1 MRLNIRNI
9 LAYGYAK
16 LLYLNG
22 RIDKAVKE
30 GLMGNHILSIYFHN
44 PDKGLFE
51 KCIKWLKRK
60 GYKFLSVD
68 ELIQIRDGLIQF
80 PKGGI
85 IITVDDGWKEN
96 IPNIVM
102 ISKKESIPVTIFI
115 TAEPLKSMNSYWW
128 SYVKKAI
135 QLKIQVQSIEELKKI
150 DNSERVNIINELRS
164 KIIIEKQSMTITELK
179 EINKYKTI
187 SIGSHTISHPILTK
201 CSDLE
206 SSNEIK
212 SSKDELEKVI
222 EKSIK
227 YFAYPNG
234 NYGLREIENL
244 KKNGY
249 TAAFSTIPDYLTKG
263 NLDKTFQYPRFEILE
278 NVSFAE
284 NICRITG
291 VWFKKNHKIK
301 YL

>member
-22 RIDKAVKE
+22 SVDKAIKE
-30 GLMGNHILSIYFHN
+30 GISGNHILSIYFHN
-44 PDKGLFE
+44 PEKGLFE

-60 GYKFLSVD
+60 GFKFLSVD
-68 ELIQIRDGLIQF
+68 ELIQIRDGLIEF
-80 PKGGI
+80 PKGCV

-102 ISKKESIPVTIFI
+102 ISKRESIPVTIFI
-115 TAEPLKSMNSYWW
+115 TVEPLKTMNSYWW

-135 QLKIQVQSIEELKKI
+135 QLKIQVPGIEELKKI
-150 DNSERVNIINELRS
+150 DNSKRVKIINDLRS
-164 KIIIEKQSMTITELK
+164 KIIIEKESMTITELK
-179 EINKYKTI
+179 EINENKTI
-187 SIGSHTISHPILTK
+187 TIGSHTVSHPVLTK
-201 CSDLE
+201 CSDVE
-206 SSNEIK
+206 SSYEINF
-212 SSKDELEKVI
+212 SKEELENIINKQV
-222 EKSIK
+222 K

-234 NYGLREIENL
+234 NYGLREIEIL
-244 KKNGY
+244 KNNGY
-249 TAAFSTIPDYLTKG
+249 TAAFSTITDYLTKN
-263 NLDKTFQYPRFEILE
+263 NLDKIFQYPRFEILE

-291 VWFKKNHKIK
+291 VWFKKQHKIK

>member
-16 LLYLNG
+16 LLYING

-30 GLMGNHILSIYFHN
+30 GLSGKHILSIYFHN
-44 PDKGLFE
+44 PEKGLFE

-68 ELIQIRDGLIQF
+68 ELIQIRDGLIEF
-80 PKGGI
+80 PKGGVI
-85 IITVDDGWKEN
+85 VTVDDGWKEN

-102 ISKKESIPVTIFI
+102 ISKVESIPVTIFI
-115 TAEPLKSMNSYWW
+115 TAEPLKTMNSYWW

-150 DNSERVNIINELRS
+150 DNSKRIKIINELRS

-179 EINKYKTI
+179 EINKYNTI
-187 SIGSHTISHPILTK
+187 SIGSHTVSHPILTK

-212 SSKDELEKVI
+212 YSKEELEELI
-222 EKSIK
+222 EKPIK

-234 NYGLREIENL
+234 NYGLREIEIL

-249 TAAFSTIPDYLTKG
+249 TAAFSTITDYLTQS
-263 NLDKTFQYPRFEILE
+263 NLDKTFQYPRFEIVE

-291 VWFKKNHKIK
+291 VWFKKQLKIK